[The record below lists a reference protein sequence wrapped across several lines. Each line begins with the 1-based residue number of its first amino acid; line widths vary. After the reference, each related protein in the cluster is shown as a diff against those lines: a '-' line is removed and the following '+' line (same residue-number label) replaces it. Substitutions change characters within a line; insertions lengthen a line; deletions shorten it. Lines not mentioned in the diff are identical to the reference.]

1 MAEKQDAMQVRSVIA
16 TVMKE
21 LLDKAEKNPL
31 PAEGTSIEV
40 QWADQDENYPKC
52 FFSGFE
58 AWRTAEAGP
67 CTGQAR
73 KAPRVE
79 GEGTRS
85 LIVGQRDFI

>member
-1 MAEKQDAMQVRSVIA
+1 MVEKQDAIQVRSVIA

-40 QWADQDENYPKC
+40 QWADQGENYPKY
-52 FFSGFE
+52 FYSGCE
-58 AWRTAEAGP
+58 AWRAADAGP

-79 GEGTRS
+79 GTRS
-85 LIVGQRDFI
+85 LIVGQRGFI